1 MKFES
6 QILAA
11 LFVVCFGVCA
21 LVMGAMLLKTTPA
34 PVQLASANKAA
45 IVALVTPAS
54 CTLPT
59 DGASYARGND

>member
-21 LVMGAMLLKTTPA
+21 LVMGAMLKTTPA
-34 PVQLASANKAA
+34 SVQLASVNKAA
-45 IVALVTPAS
+45 AVALVAPAS
-54 CTLPT
+54 CALPT
-59 DGASYARGND
+59 NCARAGE

>member
-6 QILAA
+6 LILAT

-21 LVMGAMLLKTTPA
+21 LVMGAMLKTTPA
-34 PVQLASANKAA
+34 SLRLAGASKATA
-45 IVALVTPAS
+45 VALVAPAN

-59 DGASYARGND
+59 SCSRAGD

>member
-11 LFVVCFGVCA
+11 LFVACFGVCA
-21 LVMGAMLLKTTPA
+21 LVMGAMLKTTPA

-45 IVALVTPAS
+45 AVALVTPAS

-59 DGASYARGND
+59 DGGSCVRGND

>member
-11 LFVVCFGVCA
+11 LFVACFGVCA
-21 LVMGAMLLKTTPA
+21 LVMGAMLKTTPTS
-34 PVQLASANKAA
+34 VQLASTSKVAA
-45 IVALVTPAS
+45 IALVVPSS

-59 DGASYARGND
+59 DGRNCARVND